1 MTPPQH
7 TRTASHASDA
17 RPWRV
22 ALCVCVLL
30 SAYASARAP
39 HADASGAP
47 RVRVKGSARVDA
59 HASRERARVAL
70 SGSVLDDAGRPIP
83 AARVTIGV
91 TRAPDGAPATTA
103 APLAL
108 AVPDTCGGGAEARL
122 ERADRL
128 VTSADETGRYCV
140 RLELPAGRY
149 VAHVEVPASP
159 LVDGASADVAVDL
172 SLAVTLVALR
182 FDPAR
187 STLSLDEP
195 TALVDVVAS
204 SADEGVRAAAPG
216 LPLALFGDSGALLGN
231 AATDR
236 SGRARFAVQ
245 SARLGPPGPGEL
257 RAAFAGE
264 PGAAAAEARMAV
276 ERRTSVELSAVN
288 APEGRLAAGA
298 PDEGAPLVVAAK
310 ARCAA
315 RGCSAVATGI
325 VEVRSGDADDI
336 VGAAPLDHGQARV
349 VVTTA
354 AVATEPLPLRIRYV
368 PDAPW
373 FEPAGELT
381 VLLPVRPASGWR
393 KGLLA
398 LAAAAAVAWVALVR
412 LPLGPFAPFAR
423 RRASAAR
430 AARPGVSR
438 GDSGARVE
446 LVGGAPGSGGWTG
459 RVIDAH
465 DGTAVGHAS
474 VSIERAGF
482 ERVDVV
488 PRPPATRTAAS
499 PCRRRRSSA
508 ATSLSC
514 AARFTR
520 RCGVR
525 FRPPESSRC
534 GSSRASAPS
543 SIDSSP
549 GPAAAGRRSTPSRT
563 LPPAT
568 CSAPRRRTRGRARSR
583 AGRAPSRPRPTTRAS
598 STRRGRP
605 RWTRWRPQ
613 TTLTALG
620 RDPYSRARCRGGPG
634 SRPHDH
640 RRHRR
645 RADRRRRGDH
655 ALFPARQDSDAASI
669 PRGGRPSSAAAAARA
684 VAPRAA
690 EGDRSQEGVGTPA
703 AAAGAIVRFRHRAG
717 GPRARSRG
725 AQASSPAA
733 LASAEG
739 PARRG
744 GAAKGPGRHARR
756 FRREAIGALSGQ
768 KGDRPLP

>member
-354 AVATEPLPLRIRYV
+354 AVAAEPLPLRIRYV

-381 VLLPVRPASGWR
+381 VLLPVRSASGWR

-446 LVGGAPGSGGWTG
+446 LVSGASGSGGWTG

-488 PRPPATRTAAS
+488 AQTTCDADGRFALPEAPVERGDELVLRGPLHETLRRP
-499 PCRRRRSSA
+499 
-508 ATSLSC
+508 
-514 AARFTR
+514 
-520 RCGVR
+520 
-525 FRPPESSRC
+525 
-534 GSSRASAPS
+534 
-543 SIDSSP
+543 
-549 GPAAAGRRSTPSRT
+549 
-563 LPPAT
+563 LPPAGEL
-568 CSAPRRRTRGRARSR
+568 AVRLVTRKRA
-583 AGRAPSRPRPTTRAS
+583 
-598 STRRGRP
+598 
-605 RWTRWRPQ
+605 
-613 TTLTALG
+613 LV
-620 RDPYSRARCRGGPG
+620 
-634 SRPHDH
+634 
-640 RRHRR
+640 
-645 RADRRRRGDH
+645 DRLVAWARRRGPPFDAQPDASPGH
-655 ALFPARQDSDAASI
+655 VQRAAASDARAGQI
-669 PRGGRPSSAAAAARA
+669 ARWARA
-684 VAPRAA
+684 VEAA
-690 EGDRSQEGVGTPA
+690 AYDEGVVDEKG
-703 AAAGAIVRFRHRAG
+703 
-717 GPRARSRG
+717 
-725 AQASSPAA
+725 QAEVDA
-733 LASAEG
+733 LAPTDDVDG
-739 PARRG
+739 ARPRS
-744 GAAKGPGRHARR
+744 
-756 FRREAIGALSGQ
+756 L
-768 KGDRPLP
+768 